1 MRPEPRGVLPAGVR
15 QRLQYPAAR
24 PTDTMKSA
32 PLPPKALLP
41 YLELALERA
50 GVAMVVTNSR
60 REIEWAN
67 AAYGAL
73 TGWSLDEVRG
83 RNPRS
88 FLHGPRTNGRA
99 ADRLG
104 AALRGGQGVKAC
116 ELLNYKKSGE
126 PYWVSMFV
134 EPIRD
139 AGGRVVRYVAF
150 EWDITARKRAE
161 LAAGAARRRFEAACR
176 VARLAVMHH
185 DVCTDLVHCSAAML
199 DWLGIPASR
208 PDLPFAELARYVHPQ
223 DRRMLRRR
231 YVGAVNS
238 GGALETSFRAL
249 SPRHGEREL
258 RCRGRLTGWDD
269 GHHATFTLVFQEV
282 GNDR

>member
-1 MRPEPRGVLPAGVR
+1 ME
-15 QRLQYPAAR
+15 AA
-24 PTDTMKSA
+24 
-32 PLPPKALLP
+32 PPQSTLLLP
-41 YLELALERA
+41 YLELAFERT

-126 PYWVSMFV
+126 PYWVSMFI
-134 EPIRD
+134 EPILD
-139 AGGRVVRYVAF
+139 QDGRISKYIAF

-161 LAAGAARRRFEAACR
+161 LAAGASRRRLEAASR
-176 VARLAVMHH
+176 IARLAVMHH
-185 DVCTDLVHCSAAML
+185 DVSTDLVHCSAAML
-199 DWLGIPASR
+199 EWLGIPESR
-208 PDLPFAELARYVHPQ
+208 PDLPFAELARYVHSQ
-223 DRRMLRRR
+223 DRWMLRRR

-249 SPRHGEREL
+249 SPVHGEREV

-269 GHHATFTLVFQEV
+269 GHHATFTLVFQGVE
-282 GNDR
+282 NDR

>member
-1 MRPEPRGVLPAGVR
+1 ME
-15 QRLQYPAAR
+15 AA
-24 PTDTMKSA
+24 
-32 PLPPKALLP
+32 PPQSTLLP
-41 YLELALERA
+41 YLELALERT

-88 FLHGPRTNGRA
+88 FLHGPRTNSKA

-104 AALRGGQGVKAC
+104 TALRSGQGVKAC

-126 PYWVSMFV
+126 PYWVSMFI

-139 AGGRVVRYVAF
+139 HDGRISKYIAF

-161 LAAGAARRRFEAACR
+161 LAAGASRRRSEAACR

-185 DVCTDLVHCSAAML
+185 DVSTDLVHCSATML
-199 DWLGIPASR
+199 EWLGIPESR
-208 PDLPFAELARYVHPQ
+208 PDLPFAELVRFVHPQ
-223 DRRMLRRR
+223 DRRALRRR

-238 GGALETSFRAL
+238 GSALETSFRAL
-249 SPRHGEREL
+249 SPVHGERKL
-258 RCRGRLTGWDD
+258 GCRGRLTGWDD

-282 GNDR
+282 EADR